1 MRLRM
6 ADVAARAG
14 VSASTVCRALKGDP
28 QIPAETR
35 ERVRAVAASM
45 GYAPDPL
52 LSAFASR
59 KRGRTAG
66 TDVTTIAFV
75 TKFSSRMGWRQNP
88 YYRRL
93 FDGAQARARQLGYD
107 LENFW
112 LGEPGMTGER
122 MSSILYHRGIS
133 AVFIAPL
140 PRARSHISLAW
151 DKFSCITVGYSLLRP
166 NLHRVSAH
174 NFHGILTC
182 VRELRRLGYK
192 RIGFCVFKDTS
203 QRVDDIWLAGFLLC
217 QRLYADTT
225 LSYLVVDDASA
236 PGIPAWCRKEKVEV
250 LIGAEAGILTIVR
263 HAKVFPG
270 HFDYAAGSWN
280 DEEPEIAGL
289 DQLPDQ
295 IGATAVD
302 LVIGQL
308 QRGERGVPTMAST
321 TMVEGIWR
329 PGESVRWAHKSPAP
343 LRKAQSIA

>member
-1 MRLRM
+1 M
-6 ADVAARAG
+6 ADVAAKAG
-14 VSASTVCRALKGDP
+14 VSASTVCRALKSDP
-28 QIPAETR
+28 QIPEATR
-35 ERVRAVAASM
+35 ERVRAVAVSM
-45 GYAPDPL
+45 GYSPDPL

-59 KRGRTAG
+59 KRGRTKG

-88 YYRRL
+88 YYSRL

-112 LGEPGMTGER
+112 LGEPGMTSER
-122 MSSILYHRGIS
+122 MSNILYHRGIS
-133 AVFIAPL
+133 AAFIAPL

-151 DKFSCITVGYSLLRP
+151 DRFSCITIGHSLLRP

-182 VRELRRLGYK
+182 VRELRRRGYK
-192 RIGFCVFKDTS
+192 RIGFCVYRDTS
-203 QRVDDIWLAGFLLC
+203 RRVDDIWLAGFFLC
-217 QRLYADTT
+217 QRQFDDIK
-225 LSYLVVDDASA
+225 LSYLVVDDATA
-236 PGIPAWCRKEKVEV
+236 PGIPAWCHKERVEV
-250 LIGAEAGILTIVR
+250 LIGAEAGILQILR
-263 HAKVFPG
+263 RSKIFPDEI
-270 HFDYAAGSWN
+270 DYAAGSWSH
-280 DEEPEIAGL
+280 EEPEIAGL

-308 QRGERGVPTMAST
+308 QRGERGVPALACT

-329 PGESVRWAHKSPAP
+329 PGESVRRDQK
-343 LRKAQSIA
+343 K